1 MKNVTT
7 TKARLPGLD
16 AMDFGDSGSGAF
28 QYTHSTRPPAQ
39 GGNERKRDRTDT
51 LPKRTDKGRG
61 RVQGGDKRPF
71 QGSPGVP
78 GGSFHA
84 GYAVPQ
90 NQKKMTRIFLNYN
103 NLPEALILFW
113 LFLILA
119 TTRPNTG
126 GIPAPMTTTHKD
138 AYITPSDVRA
148 AIDSGRKELNALKE
162 KRVSKP
168 VNKLVSPRFGEVE

>member
-103 NLPEALILFW
+103 NLPEALILLW
-113 LFLILA
+113 LLLVLA
-119 TTRPNTG
+119 TTRLNTG
-126 GIPAPMTTTHKD
+126 GIQAPMTNEVQE
-138 AYITPSDVRA
+138 AVLTPSDVRA
-148 AIDSGRKELNALKE
+148 AIDSGRKELHALKE
-162 KRVSKP
+162 KRAPKP
-168 VNKLVSPRFGEVE
+168 VKLISPRFGEVE